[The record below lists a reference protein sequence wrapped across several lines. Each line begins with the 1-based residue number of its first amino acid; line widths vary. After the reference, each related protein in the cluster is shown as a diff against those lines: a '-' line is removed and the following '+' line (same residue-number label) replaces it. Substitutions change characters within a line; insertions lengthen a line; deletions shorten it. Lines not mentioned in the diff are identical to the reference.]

1 MSKID
6 LDKFIGAL
14 REHLGYLQHNLVDA
28 IDASL
33 REQGIGIYD
42 RIVVKEGEQKDP
54 CENCVHQML
63 NCQNFPCDKK
73 QGKLKSAEWSDED
86 EIMLNR
92 IGGWLDTLCDYLRDS
107 SSDCI
112 YDVHKSYSWLKSIKR
127 RVQPKQEWSHYDN
140 IILETIEH
148 EIERIPAEDF
158 IDFAKDRCLEWLRHR
173 VKYLNPHNAWKPSE
187 EQMEIIDMVLSNEAM
202 DDNVARVLR
211 ELKEELKKL

>member
-54 CENCVHQML
+54 CENCDYQML

-73 QGKLKSAEWSDED
+73 QGKLKSAEWSEEDKEKIKEIKIAIYNQYDED
-86 EIMLNR
+86 KAENLYYYFLEPILYGVRSQLKKKWSEEDEFIRLALLKIVKNEMKQHGNVGLGNG
-92 IGGWLDTLCDYLRDS
+92 IIT
-107 SSDCI
+107 SDI
-112 YDVHKSYSWLKSIKR
+112 IAWLKSLK
-127 RVQPKQEWSHYDN
+127 
-140 IILETIEH
+140 
-148 EIERIPAEDF
+148 ER
-158 IDFAKDRCLEWLRHR
+158 
-173 VKYLNPHNAWKPSE
+173 YTWKPSD
-187 EQMEIIDMVLSNEAM
+187 EQITWLYRAADDAIKNSRMKQVLNNLLS
-202 DDNVARVLR
+202 D
-211 ELKEELKKL
+211 LKKLREV